1 MEQFEYNQQY
11 YEQGISGFH
20 KSSFAKIA
28 AAFEKGVR
36 TLPRETKI
44 LDFGCGN
51 GFYGPFLSAKSTAL
65 DGVDASSG
73 LVGHPRANCY
83 KSFELVD
90 LGRPWIPIN
99 KYDVVF
105 SVEVIEHVQ
114 DYRQFLRNA
123 FLALEPGGQ
132 LFLTTTTYFWSLFVL
147 LIIFRRQTSVETL
160 SEFLRG
166 LFGDEHARTKFVV
179 RFWGYFGGHY
189 HGFSKRQLRRA
200 LEEAGFTVERLEFLH
215 VQKVFPVHY
224 LDQPY
229 RRKHKW
235 VVDSILPWLKS
246 IGSAINWICER
257 FDLDAPNVVVIGKK
271 PIEAK

>member
-11 YEQGISGFH
+11 YEHGISGFH

-28 AAFEKGVR
+28 AAFEAGVR
-36 TLPRETKI
+36 SIPTKAKI

-51 GFYGPFLSAKSTAL
+51 GFYGPFLSTKSTEL

-73 LVGHPRANCY
+73 LLGHTRRNCY

-90 LGRPWIPIN
+90 LGRPWNPIG

-105 SVEVIEHVQ
+105 SIEVIEHVQ
-114 DYRQFLRNA
+114 DYHQFLKNA
-123 FLALEPGGQ
+123 FLALKPGGR
-132 LFLTTTTYFWSLFVL
+132 LFLTSTTYFWSLFVL
-147 LIIFRRQTSVETL
+147 LIIFRRKTSVETL
-160 SEFLRG
+160 SEFMRG
-166 LFGDEHARTKFVV
+166 FLGDEYARTKFVV
-179 RFWGYFGGHY
+179 RFWDYFGGHY

-200 LEEAGFTVERLEFLH
+200 LEEAGFIVERVDFLH

-224 LDQPY
+224 LAQPY
-229 RRKHKW
+229 RHKHKW
-235 VVDSILPWLKS
+235 VVNSILPWLKFA
-246 IGSAINWICER
+246 GSAINWVCER
-257 FDLDAPNVVVIGKK
+257 FDLSAPNVVVIAKK